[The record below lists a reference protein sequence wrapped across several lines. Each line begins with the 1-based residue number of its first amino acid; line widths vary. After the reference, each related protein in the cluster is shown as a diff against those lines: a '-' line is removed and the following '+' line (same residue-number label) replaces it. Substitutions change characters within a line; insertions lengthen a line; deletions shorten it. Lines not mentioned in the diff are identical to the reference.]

1 MSAPQPT
8 RAELL
13 ERIRNSSKDAV
24 VLDEMQ
30 RLGFWPQGEG
40 EPQLATDLITR
51 EAQLHQELAG
61 LREEAARYANPER
74 AMRDMRRERMA
85 AARAKREATRRARN
99 EAQHQR
105 ALAWHAQRDQRIDW
119 LGEGV
124 SAALH
129 APAAAP
135 GPTPTPAA
143 PLLQADV
150 DADLFAIFDEEAQGL
165 VHDMVQQ
172 LLAWQRSANDPHG
185 QATARDQLLRSASVL
200 AGSARMLGATLL
212 GDTAHRIATDLRALH
227 ARGQTGD
234 AQPWLVQVAAL
245 ADVLTQTRAQ
255 TRAGAAPAPHA
266 STHGAQT
273 HAPNARL
280 ARHQL
285 PELASPVALA
295 TAMGISVPELRFLAT
310 HREVSRS
317 THYQRFTVPKKA
329 GGVRVIS
336 APMPRL
342 KRAQYWVLDNILA
355 KVPVHPAAH
364 GFLPGHGIVSNAQP
378 HADQDVVINL
388 DLQDFFPSVSHPRIK
403 GLFVQLGY
411 GEAVATVLALL
422 CSEARADA
430 LVIDGETVH
439 IAGRAKDRVLPQGAP
454 TSPQLTNVLCRRLD
468 ARLAALAKQL
478 GFAYTRYADDLSF
491 SASGEAAERVGQL
504 LRRVRWIVRAEGFTP
519 HPDKHSVMRRGRQ
532 QSVTGLVVNG
542 AAPSV
547 SRAQRKRLRAAL
559 HRAQTQGLAH
569 AHWQQ
574 HPVTRAQLMGWAQF
588 VNQVQPAHGRLLV
601 AQAAAILP
609 GADEASVQAVNDLA
623 QAARGTA
630 STRVRFRQAATQGLA
645 PHRAAGTWWQP
656 IAPAAPALALTDQQ
670 RREARKAQS
679 PRNRAKAGDAA
690 KARAQSGART
700 PAGSARS
707 ADAAPAE
714 SDAADASPAK
724 GRNFVTYL
732 MQLAAAWGLGNL
744 VLHDRR
750 FTLVAFALLV
760 FLYFVRK
767 QSWRTWGVA
776 MAVAWVVAYSLRF
789 LG

>member
-24 VLDEMQ
+24 VLAEMQ

-40 EPQLATDLITR
+40 EPQLAADLITR

-74 AMRDMRRERMA
+74 ALRDMRRERMA
-85 AARAKREATRRARN
+85 AARAKREDTRRSRN
-99 EAQHQR
+99 EANHQR
-105 ALAWHAQRDQRIDW
+105 ALAWHALRDQRIDW

-124 SAALH
+124 SAAFH
-129 APAAAP
+129 APAP
-135 GPTPTPAA
+135 SPTSNTAE
-143 PLLQADV
+143 PLLQTPIY
-150 DADLFAIFDEEAQGL
+150 ADLFAMFDEEAQAVLG
-165 VHDMVQQ
+165 DMVQQ
-172 LLAWQRSANDPHG
+172 LLAWHRSANDPQG
-185 QATARDQLLRSASVL
+185 QATARDQLARSASVL
-200 AGSARMLGATLL
+200 AGSARMLGASRLANA
-212 GDTAHRIATDLRALH
+212 AHRMETDLRALQ

-234 AQPWLVQVAAL
+234 AQPWLERVGPL
-245 ADVLTQTRAQ
+245 KVLLEQTRAQ
-255 TRAGAAPAPHA
+255 VHTGVPAPP
-266 STHGAQT
+266 TG
-273 HAPNARL
+273 PGARL

-317 THYQRFTVPKKA
+317 THYQRFTVPKKT
-329 GGVRVIS
+329 GGVRLIS

-355 KVPVHPAAH
+355 KVPAHPAAH

-378 HADQDVVINL
+378 HANQDVVINL

-478 GFAYTRYADDLSF
+478 GFVYTRYADDLSF

-542 AAPSV
+542 EAPSV

-559 HRAQTQGLAH
+559 HRAQTQGLAQ

-574 HPVTRAQLMGWAQF
+574 QPVTRAQLMGWAQF
-588 VNQVQPAHGRLLV
+588 VNQVQPAHGSRLV

-609 GADEASVQAVNDLA
+609 RADETSVQAVNDLA
-623 QAARGTA
+623 QAARGVA
-630 STRVRFRQAATQGLA
+630 STRVRFRQAAAQGQA

-656 IAPAAPALALTDQQ
+656 ATPAEPTLVLTDQQ
-670 RREARKAQS
+670 RREARQAQS
-679 PRNRAKAGDAA
+679 PRAVAKAA
-690 KARAQSGART
+690 KARAQSGAQT
-700 PAGSARS
+700 SAADGASS
-707 ADAAPAE
+707 ADEAPAE
-714 SDAADASPAK
+714 SEAAHASPK

-732 MQLAAAWGLGNL
+732 IQLAAAWGLGNL

-750 FTLVAFALLV
+750 FTLAAFALLV
-760 FLYFVRK
+760 FLYFARK
-767 QSWRTWGVA
+767 QSWRTWGMA